1 MSLVTITLGSKTFQ
15 LACNEGS
22 EQELTIL
29 GIKLNE
35 RIVQIKKANLSA
47 SFELLLVM
55 AALSLEEEAQS
66 LNNQIT
72 NASSNKIP
80 LKQEEQLAETL
91 STIASYLENLA
102 KKIGK

>member
-15 LACNEGS
+15 LACSKGS

-35 RIVQIKKANLSA
+35 RLVQIKKSNLSA

-55 AALSLEEEAQS
+55 AALSLEEEVQALTTQM
-66 LNNQIT
+66 T
-72 NASSNKIP
+72 NASGGKIP
-80 LKQEEQLAETL
+80 LKEEEQFAETL